1 VSTVVF
7 LGGGRITSAMLAGL
21 RLRKTMHRVVVH
33 DRNPGK
39 LRDLKKRY
47 RVAVEP
53 QLNRAVEQA
62 DLLIVAVRPSSVR
75 ELLGAIEKLSSPSAL
90 QQMRPQQTPRRKTLA
105 VSLAAGMPL
114 HVLRKLAGPPV
125 QWARAMP
132 SPLCRTGESGF
143 TAVTFPKAL
152 CPADRKRVHDLF
164 ATFGDVVE
172 ISESKFDLFTV
183 TFSPSHGYHAL
194 ATLARVAQAVG
205 LDRKTAL
212 LAGAHALADGIVA
225 WREEKHALESLME
238 EAATPG
244 GTAAATMTAMDAAGY
259 ERAVRQGVAAGVR
272 RARAN
277 WRKQFVKESQTGGRR
292 LTD

>member
-33 DRNPGK
+33 DHNPGK
-39 LRDLKKRY
+39 LRDLEKRY

-75 ELLGAIEKLSSPSAL
+75 ELLGTIEKLSSPSVL

-132 SPLCRTGESGF
+132 SPLCRTGRSGF
-143 TAVTFPKAL
+143 TAVTFPKDL
-152 CPADRKRVHDLF
+152 CRADRKRVHDLF

-194 ATLARVAQAVG
+194 ATLARVAQMVG

-212 LAGAHALADGIVA
+212 LASAHALAGGIVA
-225 WREEKHALESLME
+225 WREEKHPLESLIE

-277 WRKQFVKESQTGGRR
+277 WRK
-292 LTD
+292 

>member
-132 SPLCRTGESGF
+132 SPLCRTGGRSHP
-143 TAVTFPKAL
+143 FPGARSSTHATTRL
-152 CPADRKRVHDLF
+152 YRRTWPGAIGPA
-164 ATFGDVVE
+164 
-172 ISESKFDLFTV
+172 
-183 TFSPSHGYHAL
+183 
-194 ATLARVAQAVG
+194 
-205 LDRKTAL
+205 
-212 LAGAHALADGIVA
+212 
-225 WREEKHALESLME
+225 
-238 EAATPG
+238 
-244 GTAAATMTAMDAAGY
+244 
-259 ERAVRQGVAAGVR
+259 
-272 RARAN
+272 
-277 WRKQFVKESQTGGRR
+277 RR
-292 LTD
+292 LSC

>member
-21 RLRKTMHRVVVH
+21 RLGKTKHRLVVH
-33 DRNPGK
+33 DRNRGK

-47 RVAVEP
+47 EVAVEP
-53 QLNRAVEQA
+53 ELNRAVEQA
-62 DLLIVAVRPSSVR
+62 DTLIVAVRPSSVR
-75 ELLGAIEKLSSPSAL
+75 ELFSAIEKVSGPSVLL
-90 QQMRPQQTPRRKTLA
+90 QTRPQQTPRRKTLA
-105 VSLAAGMPL
+105 VSLAAGVPL

-132 SPLCRTGESGF
+132 SPLCRTGRNGF
-143 TAVTFPKAL
+143 TAVTFPKDL
-152 CPADRKRVHDLF
+152 LPTDRKRVHDLF
-164 ATFGDVVE
+164 GAFGDVVE
-172 ISESKFDLFTV
+172 IPESKFDLFTV

-205 LDRKTAL
+205 LDRETAL
-212 LAGAHALADGIVA
+212 LASAHALADGIVA
-225 WREEKHALESLME
+225 WREEKHSLESLIE
-238 EAATPG
+238 EAVTPG

-277 WRKQFVKESQTGGRR
+277 SRK
-292 LTD
+292 